1 MREINFLAER
11 RKALSKQEVADKRLM
26 RLSLV
31 GCGLMFVIFGA
42 MFGASFFL
50 NREIDGVRAAQGA
63 ARTEIKNDH
72 STEQAFVIYAHKL
85 TSLSQI
91 YQDRQAKRDTIAYFD
106 SVFGPGVFI
115 KGLDFDQK
123 NKLLFFQ
130 VQSIDAFHLKEIF
143 FQVNSPDVQK
153 KFLSLNPSN
162 LLRTPDG
169 AYQVSLAVSTQKK

>member
-106 SVFGPGVFI
+106 SVFGQIG
-115 KGLDFDQK
+115 
-123 NKLLFFQ
+123 
-130 VQSIDAFHLKEIF
+130 
-143 FQVNSPDVQK
+143 
-153 KFLSLNPSN
+153 
-162 LLRTPDG
+162 R
-169 AYQVSLAVSTQKK
+169 

>member
-42 MFGASFFL
+42 MFGGSFFL
-50 NREIDGVRAAQGA
+50 NREIGTVRAAQDA
-63 ARTEIKNDH
+63 ARAQITSDH
-72 STEQAFVIYAHKL
+72 STEEAYVIYAHKL
-85 TSLSQI
+85 SSLSQI
-91 YQDRQAKRDTIAYFD
+91 YQDRQAKRDTIAYFASAFSPD
-106 SVFGPGVFI
+106 ILI

-130 VQSIDAFHLKEIF
+130 LQSIDAFHLQEIF
-143 FQVNSPDVQK
+143 HLVNSPDVQS
-153 KFLSLNPSN
+153 KFLSLNPSS

-169 AYQVSLAVSTQKK
+169 AYEMSLAVSTQKK